1 MSNCTI
7 RLVSASLLI
16 ACVVVYAWLSMRA
29 EPRLTTVPFVP
40 YSWAFFFDLK
50 PLARS
55 FPAFFVL
62 GFLAVASVAGLG
74 SRWQYAALGLCLF
87 APVLKDVAQMAT
99 ATRHFDVV
107 STLLG
112 IAGSAAGWFFGFW
125 ALRMLTNLKDAP

>member
-1 MSNCTI
+1 MNSNTI
-7 RLVSASLLI
+7 RLISTILLVG
-16 ACVVVYAWLSMRA
+16 CVGLYSWLSMRS
-29 EPRLTTVPFVP
+29 EPRLTTIPFVP

-62 GFLAVASVAGLG
+62 GILAAGAVAGLG
-74 SRWQYAALGLCLF
+74 GRWQCAPLALCLF

-99 ATRHFDVV
+99 ATRHFDFV

-112 IAGSAAGWFFGFW
+112 KAGAAAGWGFGT
-125 ALRMLTNLKDAP
+125 ALLRWLKL

>member
-1 MSNCTI
+1 MSAFGI
-7 RLVSASLLI
+7 RLTSAALLL
-16 ACVVVYAWLSMRA
+16 ALVCLYAWLSMRS
-29 EPRLTTVPFVP
+29 EPRLATIPFVP

-62 GFLAVASVAGLG
+62 GLLAAGAVVGLG
-74 SRWQYAALGLCLF
+74 SRWHYDALALCLL

-99 ATRHFDVV
+99 ATRHFDLV

-112 IAGSAAGWFFGFW
+112 MAGAAVGWGVGM
-125 ALRMLTNLKDAP
+125 ALLRWLKI